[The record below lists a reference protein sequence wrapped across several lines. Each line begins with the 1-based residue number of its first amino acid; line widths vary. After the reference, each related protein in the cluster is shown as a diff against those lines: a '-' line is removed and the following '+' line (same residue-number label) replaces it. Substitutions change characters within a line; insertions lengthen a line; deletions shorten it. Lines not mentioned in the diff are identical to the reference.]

1 MTLQSA
7 SQSQMLPLEAVA
19 DIRAGLP
26 TYRLRAEASTP
37 VPVLKVRDLN
47 HAHEPGWKL
56 DTVEVSQPDRL
67 KPYRVQARD
76 IVVTA
81 RGTNLKVALVPERWA
96 GALLDWNLIAIH
108 PGPRLRAELIFGF
121 LQSPAGRR
129 AVDRRLTG
137 TTLLMLTVGNLKE
150 IEVPVPPVEQQQI
163 LVRLLQAA
171 DRQYES
177 AIAAAELRRR
187 IAQKV
192 AWDAM
197 KGARDEGESA

>member
-1 MTLQSA
+1 MTQVGTKEC
-7 SQSQMLPLEAVA
+7 QFRPLGAVA
-19 DIRAGLP
+19 SVHSGLP
-26 TYRLRAEASTP
+26 TYRLRTEASVP
-37 VPVLKVRDLN
+37 IPVLKVRDLN
-47 HAHEPGWKL
+47 HAHEPSWKL
-56 DTVEVSQPDRL
+56 GTVEVPRPDRL
-67 KPYRVQARD
+67 ESHRTRTRD

-81 RGTNLKVALVPERWA
+81 RGTNLKVALVPDRWN
-96 GALLDWNLIAIH
+96 GALVDWNLIVIR
-108 PGPRLRAELIFGF
+108 PGSRVRPELLVGF

-129 AVDRRLTG
+129 AMDRRLTG
-137 TTLLMLTVGNLKE
+137 TSLLMLTVKNLEE
-150 IEVPVPPVEQQQI
+150 IEIPVPPLDQQER
-163 LVRLLQAA
+163 LVQLLQSA